1 MIQVEI
7 RPAEYQVLVGGR
19 RVPFTV
25 REFQTFHCLAGNPD
39 RVMTRQEIYDC
50 VWGGRMAH
58 RDRSV
63 DVFVRKVRTKL
74 ALVCPGFDFVHT
86 HFGIGYRYS
95 PEPALSVQQQV
106 SARA

>member
-1 MIQVEI
+1 MIEIDI
-7 RPAEYQVLVGGR
+7 RPAEYQVLIGGR

-25 REFQTFHCLAGNPD
+25 REFQTFQCLADHPD
-39 RVMTRQEIYDC
+39 RVLTRAEIYDC

-74 ALVCPGFDFVHT
+74 GEVCPGFVFIHT
-86 HFGIGYRYS
+86 HFGIGYRYA
-95 PEPALSVQQQV
+95 PEPAALRSQAV
-106 SARA
+106 